1 MGTAQVLLGMAVVSV
16 LVFLW
21 IGAPI
26 LLTTWLRK
34 RREDTVRWQI
44 ALTDAIDGQ
53 LGMIVAPVVK
63 HPLWGPWEIRI
74 AVPFT
79 RPSIAGRILAV
90 ADEALSAIEG
100 VSPANC
106 QLILTPE
113 AEPGR
118 HDGKNRSSHSAEGWT
133 GDTALAAWP

>member
-1 MGTAQVLLGMAVVSV
+1 MGTVQTLLGTAVVS
-16 LVFLW
+16 LLAFLW

-34 RREDTVRWQI
+34 RRAETTRWQI

-63 HPLWGPWEIRI
+63 RPLWGPWQIRL

-79 RPSIAGRILAV
+79 RPSSAARILAV
-90 ADEALSAIEG
+90 AHQALSAVEHA
-100 VSPANC
+100 SPGRY
-106 QLILTPE
+106 QIVLTPKPE
-113 AEPGR
+113 SAQTGEHRASRSAEP
-118 HDGKNRSSHSAEGWT
+118 WP
-133 GDTALAAWP
+133 GDTALAA